1 MHMNASF
8 MRGKMVSFDHLTLE
22 NHSTIKMTQGDYRI
36 IAHEKRLQ
44 RSQKIPTAWTL
55 DEEKRQ
61 GTFNPLDLPI
71 TCGILSDTEIDITS
85 KYDATS
91 LLMGI
96 KIGTWSVE
104 QVTTAFCKRA
114 AIAHQMVNFI
124 ELSLK

>member
-1 MHMNASF
+1 M
-8 MRGKMVSFDHLTLE
+8 
-22 NHSTIKMTQGDYRI
+22 TIKMTQGDYRA

-44 RSQKIPTAWTL
+44 RSQKIPIAWRL
-55 DEEKRQ
+55 DDDKRQ
-61 GTFNPLDLPI
+61 ESINPLDVPI
-71 TCGILSDTEIDITS
+71 TCGILNDMEIDITS

-114 AIAHQMVNFI
+114 AIAHQMVNSI
-124 ELSLK
+124 KLGLN